1 MDLQVNADISSH
13 FTQEQTICGLY
24 NIYNV
29 AGETNPR
36 GLHRFLTEGTSTLV
50 DANVADTFSV
60 SKSIQIKLCFVKWE

>member
-1 MDLQVNADISSH
+1 MLIFHHISPRNRQ
-13 FTQEQTICGLY
+13 FVVVY

-36 GLHRFLTEGTSTLV
+36 GLHRFLPEGTSTLV

-60 SKSIQIKLCFVKWE
+60 SKSIQIKLCFVKWEYLVK